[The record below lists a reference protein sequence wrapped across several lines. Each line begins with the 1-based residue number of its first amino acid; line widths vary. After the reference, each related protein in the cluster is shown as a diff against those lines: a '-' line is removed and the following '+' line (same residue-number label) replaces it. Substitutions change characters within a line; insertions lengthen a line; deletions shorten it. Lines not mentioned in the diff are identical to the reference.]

1 MSTPATRLQVT
12 QAPNEEDRF
21 WVQSGSRRDVKHL
34 VDMNFEGGPACGCE
48 DFFCKKT
55 RPDSCKHIDAV
66 RALTSPYPITPR
78 TNLRQWYDFKTKIR
92 IGRNRSHRA
101 ALG

>member
-48 DFFCKKT
+48 VFFCKKK
-55 RPDSCKHIDAV
+55 RPTSCKHIDAV
-66 RALTSPYPITPR
+66 RAHLSRPDYTP
-78 TNLRQWYDFKTKIR
+78 NEFKTMV
-92 IGRNRSHRA
+92 
-101 ALG
+101 